1 MLPAWPLRSS
11 RVCLQKVGSLNL
23 IALRQFN
30 SKSVPSIKSD
40 HSIPTEPMPTERTRV
55 TQEEQKDQR
64 AIVSSHDLYTL
75 HTSSPGSPLFQ
86 PSGAHILQ
94 KLQAF
99 LRAQYPRY
107 GFQEVLTPTI
117 YKKSLWETSGHWDN
131 YKDDMFAVTGRGAQG
146 GHDLDKEIGEDEQ
159 YGLKP
164 MNCPGHCLLY
174 KSQRRSYKELPI
186 RYADF
191 SPLHR
196 NELSGA
202 LSGLTRLRRFH
213 QDDGHIFCR
222 PSQVKNEIS
231 RTLEFVRLVYQTF
244 NMGDYRLRLGTRPK
258 QYIGSVDDWDR
269 AEARLKMALQESG
282 QHFYIN
288 QGDGA
293 FYGPKIDIIL
303 TDANGKDHQ
312 TATIQLDFQLP
323 KRFELGY
330 DVSEP
335 EPEQTSLSRSVQDPV
350 GVQSKTPV
358 LIHRAILG
366 SLERFLALLI
376 ESNAGK
382 WPFWMNPRQLVILT
396 VGKEAHVRQRAQE
409 MATQMALPDARPG
422 AQTLKAQNFMVDCDN
437 TDQSLAK
444 KIFNARRRGYTF
456 YAVVGQ
462 RNLEQPPEMQTLDM
476 SLGVHPNQ
484 QDVQQAIE
492 AFMTLGTSSSST
504 MPQRSMIENKPTSI
518 SLTILQCQE
527 LMKHLESK
535 FL

>member
-1 MLPAWPLRSS
+1 MRPAWPLWPSRGYPQQIRPVGQTSLRRLRSS
-11 RVCLQKVGSLNL
+11 LVRP
-23 IALRQFN
+23 AQF
-30 SKSVPSIKSD
+30 D
-40 HSIPTEPMPTERTRV
+40 HSRPTEAVPTETIRIS
-55 TQEEQKDQR
+55 QEEQKNHR
-64 AIVSSHDLYTL
+64 AIACSHDLYAL

-86 PSGAHILQ
+86 PSGTHILQ

-99 LRAQYPRY
+99 LRAQYPSY

-117 YKKSLWETSGHWDN
+117 YKKSLWEISGHWDN

-146 GHDLDKEIGEDEQ
+146 GHDPEREIGENEE

-164 MNCPGHCLLY
+164 MNCPGHCLLF
-174 KSQRRSYKELPI
+174 KSQKRSYKDLPL

-231 RTLEFVRLVYQTF
+231 QTLDFVRMVYRTF
-244 NMGDYRLRLGTRPK
+244 NMGDYKLRLGTRPE

-269 AEARLKMALQESG
+269 AEARLKAALQESG
-282 QHFYIN
+282 QHFDIN

-323 KRFELGY
+323 KRFELAY
-330 DVSEP
+330 DVP
-335 EPEQTSLSRSVQDPV
+335 EPEQERTSESKLP
-350 GVQSKTPV
+350 GTANVQSETPV
-358 LIHRAILG
+358 LIHRAIFG

-376 ESNAGK
+376 ESDAGK
-382 WPFWMNPRQLVILT
+382 WPFWVNPHQLVILT
-396 VGKEAHVRQRAQE
+396 VGKDADVRQRAEE
-409 MATQMALPDARPG
+409 MAKQLASPDARAGP
-422 AQTLKAQNFMVDCDN
+422 QTLKAHNFMVDCDN

-444 KIFNARRRGYTF
+444 KIFNARRRGYSF
-456 YAVVGQ
+456 YAVVGR
-462 RNLEQPPEMQTLDM
+462 RNLEQPHGMQTLDI
-476 SLGVHPNQ
+476 SIGVHPSQ

-492 AFMTLGTSSSST
+492 AFVTSRVPPSGSLFDAKSTGT
-504 MPQRSMIENKPTSI
+504 N
-518 SLTILQCQE
+518 LTIRQCQE
-527 LMKHLESK
+527 LLKDLESR

>member
-1 MLPAWPLRSS
+1 MRPAWPSWPLRACPQAIRPVCQSFLRRLKSIPVRPAESDPS
-11 RVCLQKVGSLNL
+11 RLTE
-23 IALRQFN
+23 
-30 SKSVPSIKSD
+30 SVP
-40 HSIPTEPMPTERTRV
+40 TQTTRIG
-55 TQEEQKDQR
+55 QEEQKDYR
-64 AIVSSHDLYTL
+64 SIASRDLYAL
-75 HTSSPGSPLFQ
+75 HTSSPGSPIFQ
-86 PSGAHILQ
+86 PSGTHILQ

-99 LRAQYPRY
+99 LRAQYPNY

-117 YKKSLWETSGHWDN
+117 YKKSLWESSGHWDN

-146 GHDLDKEIGEDEQ
+146 GTDPEREIGEDEE

-164 MNCPGHCLLY
+164 MNCPGHCLLF
-174 KSQRRSYKELPI
+174 KSQRRSYKDLPV

-231 RTLEFVRLVYQTF
+231 RTLHFVRLVYQTF
-244 NMGDYRLRLGTRPK
+244 NMGDYRLRLGTRPE
-258 QYIGSVDDWDR
+258 QYIGTVDDWDK
-269 AEARLKMALQESG
+269 AEARLKTALQESG
-282 QHFYIN
+282 QHFDIN
-288 QGDGA
+288 QGEGA

-303 TDANGKDHQ
+303 TDADGKDHQ

-323 KRFELGY
+323 KRFELAY
-330 DVSEP
+330 DVP
-335 EPEQTSLSRSVQDPV
+335 APEQTIASKSVQDIAI
-350 GVQSKTPV
+350 VQSETPV

-376 ESNAGK
+376 ESEAGK
-382 WPFWMNPRQLVILT
+382 WPFWMNPHQLIILT
-396 VGKEAHVRQRAQE
+396 VGKDADVRRRAEE
-409 MATQMALPDARPG
+409 MAEQLAAPDARPG
-422 AQTLKAQNFMVDCDN
+422 PQTLKAQNFMVDCDN

-444 KIFNARRRGYTF
+444 KIVIARRKGYSF

-462 RNLEQPPEMQTLDM
+462 RNLVQPLEMQTLDI
-476 SLGVHPNQ
+476 SLGVHPKQ
-484 QDVQQAIE
+484 QDVQQAME
-492 AFMTLGTSSSST
+492 AFMRSRAPSSSMIDQAST
-504 MPQRSMIENKPTSI
+504 TGPKPSAV
-518 SLTILQCQE
+518 SLTVRQCQD
-527 LMKHLESK
+527 LMKDLESR